1 MPSITWPAKI
11 ITRADYY
18 QFIRDPNST
27 ALDDEIDFLLPGVD
41 KSIRQYCNREFR
53 QYEEPAFTLYG
64 SDAGTP
70 TAATV
75 ALDFVTEST
84 LSLVAVG
91 GTNFAAGTIDLTLA
105 DYTLTELVAA
115 ITALDAWTATIDA
128 DVDGTI
134 ESVELTPA
142 PSQSCLTEAT
152 AVTLGVRVDE
162 AEYFDG
168 NSEGVLWPRR
178 IPVTSITSIYDDTDR
193 LFTAAGDEIDS
204 DNYLIQKFADHIE
217 LDGTRFSNG
226 LQNIRLLY
234 RGGWAEADIEDDLKT
249 ATSMLLSARRSMLG
263 KEHVRTE
270 TQSVDG
276 MTFSQAFTGDMP
288 WPVRNILAYYRRIPV

>member
-75 ALDFVTEST
+75 ALTETT

-91 GTNFAAGTIDLTLA
+91 GTNAVAGTTDFTLA
-105 DYTLTELVAA
+105 TYTLTELVAA

-134 ESVELTPA
+134 ESAELTPA

-152 AVTLGVRVDE
+152 AKTIGVRVDE

-168 NSEGVLWPRR
+168 NGQTVLWPRR

-193 LFTAAGDEIDS
+193 LWTTAGDEIDS

-217 LDGTRFSNG
+217 LDGTRFSYG
-226 LQNIRLLY
+226 LQNIRLIY
-234 RGGWAEADIEDDLKT
+234 RGGWAEADIEEDLKT
-249 ATSMLLSARRSMLG
+249 AGSMLLSARRSMLG
-263 KEHVRTE
+263 KEHVRSE

-276 MTFSQAFTGDMP
+276 MTFSAQFTGDFP
-288 WPVRNILAYYRRIPV
+288 WAVRNILANYRRIPV